1 MIRRML
7 LIFLVAGATA
17 MLAGCAEGA
26 EQQSETGGKGGSLE
40 YTAEQGQDGQQGQ
53 AGGETPGGAEDG
65 GQLTIIRPGESVY
78 GTSFVNPLV

>member
-17 MLAGCAEGA
+17 MLAGC
-26 EQQSETGGKGGSLE
+26 GKGGSLE
-40 YTAEQGQDGQQGQ
+40 NTAEQGQDDQQGQ

-65 GQLTIIRPGESVY
+65 G
-78 GTSFVNPLV
+78 